1 MENFFPHCGKLCPLC
16 TTRCI
21 EQTFDSRRR
30 PSTLGDF
37 YSSFQFPVSSFPHH
51 SNLPSFHHSIIPIL
65 NPMNRITA
73 AFQNLA
79 AAHKKALVGYL
90 TAGDPNP
97 ETSFDILRAACGAG
111 LDILELGVP
120 FSDPTADG
128 PVIQEASQRSLQAGM
143 TLTKTL
149 EIAAGLRAESDIP
162 IMLFGYY
169 NPLFKYGLDR
179 LAQAAAKA
187 GIDGLLVVDLPPEE
201 AGPLKAALKGTDIQ
215 IVFLIAPTTRPDRVK
230 KIAAETG
237 GFLYLVNKAGTTGEG
252 GLDVEAIRKH
262 AAEVKAVSPLPVC
275 LGFGIRNGDDAH
287 QLAPMADGIIVGSTL
302 VNVIGSDPS
311 APDLPKRMAAKI
323 QDLRTGLNR
332 G

>member
-1 MENFFPHCGKLCPLC
+1 
-16 TTRCI
+16 
-21 EQTFDSRRR
+21 
-30 PSTLGDF
+30 
-37 YSSFQFPVSSFPHH
+37 
-51 SNLPSFHHSIIPIL
+51 
-65 NPMNRITA
+65 MNRITA
-73 AFQNLA
+73 TFQRLA
-79 AAHKKALVGYL
+79 QQNRKALVGYL

-97 ETSFDILRAACGAG
+97 ETSFPILRAAVASG

-149 EIAAGLRAESDIP
+149 EIAARLRAESEIP

-187 GIDGLLVVDLPPEE
+187 SIDGLLVVDLPPEE
-201 AGPLKAALKGTDIQ
+201 AGPLKTALQGTDIQ
-215 IVFLIAPTTRPDRVK
+215 IVFLVAPTTRPDRLQ

-237 GFLYLVNKAGTTGEG
+237 GFLYLVTKAGTTGEG
-252 GLDVEAIRKH
+252 GLDLEAIRQH
-262 AAEVKAVSPLPVC
+262 AAEVKKVSPLPVC

-287 QLAPMADGIIVGSTL
+287 KLAPMADGIIVGSAI
-302 VNVIGSDPS
+302 VGIIGSAPA
-311 APDLPKRMAAKI
+311 APDLPERLAEKI
-323 QDLRTGLNR
+323 RDLRAGLDR
-332 G
+332 V